1 MTSHEWCTA
10 RLSDYLDDEL
20 SSEER
25 AAVAAHV
32 AGCDECGRTLEELR
46 QVVATAATLSP
57 LAPRIDLWDGIAAQL
72 EPRAHRF
79 LDERRRIS
87 LTLPQLAAASVL
99 IAALSGGV
107 VALLLGRTADD
118 RAQQAATL
126 GTPPSSQDQAAA
138 EPPSPAA
145 EVSLETDAASVVP
158 AIGYADAQ
166 YDAAVADLERALQNG
181 RTRLDPATIVVVEEN
196 LAIIDRAIAEAR
208 SALGADPSNGYLSGH
223 LMEARRRKLDLLRRA
238 AELTETN
245 QGAL

>member
-1 MTSHEWCTA
+1 MTSHEWCMA

-25 AAVAAHV
+25 AAVDAHV
-32 AGCDECGRTLEELR
+32 AGCAACGRTLEDLR

-57 LAPRIDLWDGIAAQL
+57 LAPRVDLWEGIADRL

-87 LTLPQLAAASVL
+87 LSLPQLAAASVL
-99 IAALSGGV
+99 IATLSGGV
-107 VALLLGRTADD
+107 VALMLGRPADD
-118 RAQQAATL
+118 RARPAPTP
-126 GTPPSSQDQAAA
+126 GTPPSSQGPAAA
-138 EPPSPAA
+138 QPPTSVA
-145 EVSLETDAASVVP
+145 EVSLQSGAASVVP

-166 YDAAVADLERALQNG
+166 YDAAVADLERALQDG
-181 RTRLDPATIVVVEEN
+181 RSRLDPATVVVVEEN

-208 SALGADPSNGYLSGH
+208 SALGTDPSNGFLSGH

-245 QGAL
+245 